1 MQTTINFTHYPA
13 NDGIHRHVYFNEYKR
28 PDTIWV
34 NTWQVVKGFAAVL
47 ALVALYVAFA
57 WLEG

>member
-1 MQTTINFTHYPA
+1 
-13 NDGIHRHVYFNEYKR
+13 VYFNEYKR

-47 ALVALYVAFA
+47 VLVALYVAFA